1 MTLYLCA
8 IFKNKITMKN
18 TKLLVGILAVA
29 GTLSVFAA
37 SKKDPVLMTVAGKPV
52 TLSEFEYMYH
62 KNNQQQAAQQPLDKY
77 LKMFTTYKLKV
88 ADAEAAGIDT
98 TAAFK
103 REFEGYRSELAMP
116 YLHDSAA
123 EEAAMREIYERLKY
137 NVRASH
143 IMLPLGRDI
152 KENNARKARLDSI
165 RACALNGESFDSLAV
180 KFSADRSAVRNHGDM
195 GFVSVGVFP
204 YEFEDACY
212 STPEGEISEP
222 FRTNYGWHIVKTFE
236 RRPDAGEVLVEHILK
251 LYPRNATEEQ
261 KAQAK
266 HAMDSIYELV
276 KNDADFEALARKESQ
291 DPGTARNGGKLPW
304 FGRGRMVPEFE
315 KVSYELQNGEISEPF
330 ETAYGVHIVKKLDS
344 RQVGSYED
352 EKNHVKAILNDSP
365 KASVA
370 LMSGI
375 DKLKKQYRLMRNVEL
390 MNKLKAEVTTPDSLN
405 DAFVDKYKNSNETL
419 FELNGKAYP
428 LSLAIKENLKQRGR
442 MADEVAYSTLEG
454 LATQAETNAVIELE
468 KQMLEENDPDFK
480 NLMNE
485 YRDGMLLFEISN
497 RKVWDKAATDTAGL
511 RAYFEANR
519 AKYKWDSPKYKGYL
533 IQTTGDSV
541 TRLVKERISQLEP
554 DSMVMKLRK
563 EFSKDMR
570 ITKVLVA
577 KGENPRVDSEVFGAE
592 KVKPTDK
599 YTDYFVYGGKLLA
612 KPEEVSDVR
621 GPVVSDYQNQLETEW
636 VEWLRKEYPVEV
648 DEKVLKSVK

>member
-1 MTLYLCA
+1 M
-8 IFKNKITMKN
+8 
-18 TKLLVGILAVA
+18 
-29 GTLSVFAA
+29 
-37 SKKDPVLMTVAGKPV
+37 
-52 TLSEFEYMYH
+52 
-62 KNNQQQAAQQPLDKY
+62 
-77 LKMFTTYKLKV
+77 
-88 ADAEAAGIDT
+88 
-98 TAAFK
+98 
-103 REFEGYRSELAMP
+103 
-116 YLHDSAA
+116 
-123 EEAAMREIYERLKY
+123 
-137 NVRASH
+137 
-143 IMLPLGRDI
+143 
-152 KENNARKARLDSI
+152 
-165 RACALNGESFDSLAV
+165 
-180 KFSADRSAVRNHGDM
+180 
-195 GFVSVGVFP
+195 
-204 YEFEDACY
+204 
-212 STPEGEISEP
+212 
-222 FRTNYGWHIVKTFE
+222 
-236 RRPDAGEVLVEHILK
+236 
-251 LYPRNATEEQ
+251 
-261 KAQAK
+261 
-266 HAMDSIYELV
+266 
-276 KNDADFEALARKESQ
+276 
-291 DPGTARNGGKLPW
+291 
-304 FGRGRMVPEFE
+304 
-315 KVSYELQNGEISEPF
+315 
-330 ETAYGVHIVKKLDS
+330 
-344 RQVGSYED
+344 
-352 EKNHVKAILNDSP
+352 
-365 KASVA
+365 
-370 LMSGI
+370 
-375 DKLKKQYRLMRNVEL
+375 
-390 MNKLKAEVTTPDSLN
+390 
-405 DAFVDKYKNSNETL
+405 
-419 FELNGKAYP
+419 NGKAYP

>member
-1 MTLYLCA
+1 MYTTIIIAVVALALG
-8 IFKNKITMKN
+8 
-18 TKLLVGILAVA
+18 VGIGWTMLRLIMKHRAQNIIKEAEAEAEV
-29 GTLSVFAA
+29 L
-37 SKKDPVLMTVAGKPV
+37 KKDKMLQAKEKFLQMKTEHEKQVAARNSKIQQAENKLKQQE
-52 TLSEFEYMYH
+52 TEISRKLEDIQR
-62 KNNQQQAAQQPLDKY
+62 KTKDIQNQQGNIDVQKELLEK
-77 LKMFTTYKLKV
+77 KT
-88 ADAEAAGIDT
+88 AE
-98 TAAFK
+98 
-103 REFEGYRSELAMP
+103 L
-116 YLHDSAA
+116 
-123 EEAAMREIYERLKY
+123 
-137 NVRASH
+137 
-143 IMLPLGRDI
+143 
-152 KENNARKARLDSI
+152 
-165 RACALNGESFDSLAV
+165 
-180 KFSADRSAVRNHGDM
+180 
-195 GFVSVGVFP
+195 
-204 YEFEDACY
+204 
-212 STPEGEISEP
+212 
-222 FRTNYGWHIVKTFE
+222 
-236 RRPDAGEVLVEHILK
+236 
-251 LYPRNATEEQ
+251 
-261 KAQAK
+261 
-266 HAMDSIYELV
+266 
-276 KNDADFEALARKESQ
+276 
-291 DPGTARNGGKLPW
+291 
-304 FGRGRMVPEFE
+304 
-315 KVSYELQNGEISEPF
+315 
-330 ETAYGVHIVKKLDS
+330 
-344 RQVGSYED
+344 
-352 EKNHVKAILNDSP
+352 
-365 KASVA
+365 
-370 LMSGI
+370 